1 MIISPEVCFKQRMVE
16 IRSTGEKTFYRYTK
30 LEVVFDQ
37 FSCKM
42 CTDFNTHV
50 FQMCLHL
57 DFDYIRAHT
66 FICVCTDMTFLTRT

>member
-42 CTDFNTHV
+42 CTDFHTHV
-50 FQMCLHL
+50 VMFSC
-57 DFDYIRAHT
+57 
-66 FICVCTDMTFLTRT
+66 